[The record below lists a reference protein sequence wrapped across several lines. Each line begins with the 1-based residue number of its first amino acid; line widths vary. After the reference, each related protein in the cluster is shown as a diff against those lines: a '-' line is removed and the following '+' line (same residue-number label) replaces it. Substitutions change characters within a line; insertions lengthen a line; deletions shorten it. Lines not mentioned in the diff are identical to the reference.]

1 MRPAGAPLAGL
12 AVLFAAAA
20 FAQEAPPVEERQSQA
35 LAAVAQGR
43 AAVRDGRF
51 ADAADFAEAALRL
64 EPRYPQAY
72 NLKALALTRVRRYED
87 AVSAA
92 EASLTL
98 KPKAPEALRLLA
110 FARFCQGEL
119 AQAELDA
126 SAAVDASPRDYE
138 SWGTRAL
145 VRRARGDKA
154 GAAEDL
160 ARVDQVAP
168 NEAAAKHIRQ
178 LAEAARGVCGEAE
191 RSPGLLAGL
200 REQFGPGGLV
210 AAAAAGVLL
219 LASAGGVLFF
229 HLKAPPPKPAP
240 PPPDAEPVESDG
252 LLAGKYRLSRV
263 VGRGGMGEVWEAVDQ
278 SLGRVVA
285 IKNMSAELGALGAQG
300 REFYLKEAR
309 TVAALHHP
317 NIIGIYAVL
326 DLPQGLFLVFEFA
339 KGKTVQHVLAEARRI
354 PLAQCAALLKPVCDA
369 LDFAHARGVV
379 HRDLKPANIMVTEQ
393 GFVKVMDF
401 GIARRIDETV
411 AAPGAAPAA
420 PKRDA
425 RGIMMDHT
433 QTVVGTPSYMA
444 PEAEDGLVT
453 PVSDV
458 FSLGVCLY
466 EMATGRLPYPA
477 DGANEA
483 KRRRQYLKASV
494 EHPGLPPALDEF
506 LALSLDPDPHTR
518 LAGAKEF
525 SRRLDALALPQA
537 RPA

>member
-1 MRPAGAPLAGL
+1 
-12 AVLFAAAA
+12 
-20 FAQEAPPVEERQSQA
+20 
-35 LAAVAQGR
+35 
-43 AAVRDGRF
+43 
-51 ADAADFAEAALRL
+51 
-64 EPRYPQAY
+64 
-72 NLKALALTRVRRYED
+72 LALNRSRRYDD
-87 AVSAA
+87 AIVAA
-92 EASLTL
+92 EASLAL
-98 KPKAPEALRLLA
+98 KPGSPEPLRLLA
-110 FARFCQGEL
+110 FSRFCLGEL

-126 SAAVDASPRDYE
+126 SAAVDAGPGEYD
-138 SWGTRAL
+138 SWGVRAL
-145 VRRARGDKA
+145 VRKARGDKT

-160 ARVDQVAP
+160 EKVSNIAP
-168 NEAAAKHIRQ
+168 SVAAADHIAK
-178 LAEAARGVCGEAE
+178 LAEAGVGVCGVNEAG
-191 RSPGLLAGL
+191 PGLVSAM
-200 REQFGPGGLV
+200 RERLGPGGMV
-210 AAAAAGVLL
+210 AAGAAGGLL
-219 LASAGGVLFF
+219 LVSLVGVLYFQTRT
-229 HLKAPPPKPAP
+229 PPPKPAA
-240 PPPDAEPVESDG
+240 PPPDAEPAEMDG

-339 KGKTVQHVLAEARRI
+339 KGKTVQHLLAEARRL
-354 PLAQCAALLKPVCDA
+354 PLAQCANLLRPVCDA

-411 AAPGAAPAA
+411 EAPGAAPAL
-420 PKRDA
+420 KRDA
-425 RGIMMDHT
+425 RGIMMAHT
-433 QTVVGTPSYMA
+433 QTVVGTPAYMA
-444 PEAEDGLVT
+444 PEAEQGLVT

-466 EMATGRLPYPA
+466 EMATGRLPYPG
-477 DGANEA
+477 DGTTAA
-483 KRRRQYLKASV
+483 KSARQFLKAGV
-494 EHPGLPPALDEF
+494 ECPGLPQGLDDL
-506 LALSLDPDPHTR
+506 LALCLDPDPHTR
-518 LAGAKEF
+518 LPGAKEF
-525 SRRLDALALPQA
+525 SRRLDALVPP